1 MRYDINDVTSP
12 ALRARLNGGTQMTIG
27 EPSVPAAKPVTGTM
41 PLPKGTIGVAVTE
54 HGRPFG
60 IDLTSLLAGRLL
72 IQGNSGAGKSWLL
85 RKILEE
91 SAGQIQQIIIDPD
104 SEFRSLGELLDYP
117 IAEGHHLD
125 LEGAAQLADRVRQQ
139 RLSMILDLGQIDR
152 AQQMIIVSHFL
163 TALIASEHWHPAI
176 VAIDEAQLFAPLGGQ
191 GFEGPHV
198 RKASVAAV
206 VDLMSRG
213 RKRGLAGI
221 VATQRLARLSKSVVA
236 EIINY
241 MIGINTLDLDVRRA
255 AETIGWDAR
264 RAFDRLPMLTP
275 GNFVAVGPAFTASP
289 QIVTVGQVR
298 SRHLGS
304 APLLSPPKT
313 TGAAASSTSL
323 GLAELA
329 EQADASRDDTSLPAG
344 AMAVRKFIRDPA
356 FSLAGRIFDELKKL
370 YPQGAMVEEL
380 AFHLGSNPKKT
391 SKAVTLLTEFA
402 VLEVRGDLA
411 VRVRADFAKEAK

>member
-1 MRYDINDVTSP
+1 VDKD
-12 ALRARLNGGTQMTIG
+12 A
-27 EPSVPAAKPVTGTM
+27 
-41 PLPKGTIGVAVTE
+41 PLPAGTIRVAITE

-60 IDLTSLLAGRLL
+60 IKLPSLLAGRLL
-72 IQGNSGAGKSWLL
+72 VQGNSGAGKSWLL
-85 RKILEE
+85 RKLLEE
-91 SAGQIQQIIIDPD
+91 SAGQIQHIIIDPD

-117 IAEGHHLD
+117 IAEGHRLD
-125 LEGAAQLADRVRQQ
+125 LHGAAQLAERVRQQ
-139 RLSMILDLGQIDR
+139 RLSMILDLGQLDR

-163 TALIASEHWHPAI
+163 TSLIASEHWHPAL

-241 MIGINTLDLDVRRA
+241 MIGVNTLDVDVRRA
-255 AETIGWDAR
+255 AETIGWDTR

-289 QIVTVGQVR
+289 QIVTVGAVR
-298 SRHLGS
+298 SRHLGT
-304 APLLSPPKT
+304 APTLSPPAAP
-313 TGAAASSTSL
+313 GSAASSASL
-323 GLAELA
+323 GLRELA
-329 EQADASRDDTSLPAG
+329 EQAEAAARIDEAGLPVG
-344 AMAVRKFIRDPA
+344 AMGVRKFIRDPA
-356 FSLAGRIFDELKKL
+356 FSLAGRVFDELKRL
-370 YPQGAMVEEL
+370 YPQGAMVDSL
-380 AFHLGSNPKKT
+380 AFHLGCDPKKT
-391 SKAVTLLTEFA
+391 SGAVALLEQFA
-402 VLEVRGDLA
+402 AVEVRDDLA
-411 VRVRADFAKEAK
+411 VRLVREFAKETK